1 MPDTRKD
8 NSFLGIN
15 GTVLLT
21 GATGFLGS
29 RVLAKL
35 LEAGY
40 RVIVLKRS
48 FSRTERI
55 QPLLSSV
62 RAYDIDRT
70 DCDSIFSENAIDTV
84 IHCATNYGRR
94 KENPLQVIEANLML
108 PLGLL
113 YAGQQHGLKSFIN
126 TDTVLDKR
134 INYYSLSK
142 SHFADWLRMM
152 SPQMK
157 CVTLSLEH
165 FYGPGD
171 DRTKFVTSIIRQL
184 LEGVK
189 SIDLTKGEQKRD
201 FIHVDDVVGA
211 FIKVVDN
218 IGTMSPGYHKM
229 EVGSGGTITIRDFV
243 EKLKAM
249 TGNTTTELKFGAL
262 PYRENEVMES
272 HVDISGIS
280 RLGWRPMT
288 GLEEGLKSTIEQ
300 ERGN

>member
-1 MPDTRKD
+1 MLAR
-8 NSFLGIN
+8 
-15 GTVLLT
+15 LLD
-21 GATGFLGS
+21 
-29 RVLAKL
+29 
-35 LEAGY
+35 EGY
-40 RVIVLKRS
+40 RIIVLKRS
-48 FSRTERI
+48 FSDTWRI
-55 QPLLSSV
+55 SSFLPSVLS
-62 RAYDIDRT
+62 YDIDRI
-70 DCDSIFSENAIDTV
+70 DCEKIFSENSIDTV

-94 KENPLQVIEANLML
+94 QDNPLGVIEANLML
-108 PLGLL
+108 PLRLL

-152 SPQMK
+152 SPQLT

-211 FIKVVDN
+211 FIKVADN

-280 RLGWRPMT
+280 RLGWRPRISLED
-288 GLEEGLKSTIEQ
+288 GLMATIKQ
-300 ERGN
+300 EHGN